1 MHHRQPR
8 RTFFRLRITIPARCL
23 TQPHLILA
31 NMYTPAATPL
41 ATLWSVAR
49 ELWRHF
55 TAVALYVSVI
65 EYLDIRYEWKENAFP
80 LPVIAIMGTVI
91 GLLLAFRTNSCY
103 GRWWEARILWGAIVN
118 DSRTWTRQLIEFASS
133 TDLEATDLEATDLEA
148 TDLEATHAETQM
160 VVTRMCHRQI
170 AWCYS
175 LSRSL
180 RGQEPT
186 QDLANLL
193 TETEIQTISEK
204 HVPNL
209 LLLSQGQ
216 ELRALKQQGY
226 IETFEFIELEKT
238 LTRLTN
244 AMGGCERI
252 RNTTFP
258 RSYTRIINLLIYL
271 FVVCLPFGLVTLPW
285 FGLVSTSISFAFAF
299 LMVDRVSIFL
309 QDPFSNRPSDTPTRS
324 LSRTIEI
331 NIREMLGETD
341 LPDKINPVN
350 GILM

>member
-1 MHHRQPR
+1 
-8 RTFFRLRITIPARCL
+8 
-23 TQPHLILA
+23 
-31 NMYTPAATPL
+31 MYTTAASPL

-55 TAVALYVSVI
+55 LAVVIYVSVI
-65 EYLDIRYEWKENAFP
+65 EALDMRYGWKDSAFP
-80 LPVIAIMGTVI
+80 LPVVAIMGTVI
-91 GLLLAFRTNSCY
+91 GLLLGFRTNSCY

-118 DSRTWTRQLIEFASS
+118 DSRTWTRQLLEFTRSPQADCQ
-133 TDLEATDLEATDLEA
+133 TRI
-148 TDLEATHAETQM
+148 
-160 VVTRMCHRQI
+160 TRMCHRQI

-180 RGQEPT
+180 RGQNAT
-186 QDLANLL
+186 QDLVTLL
-193 TETEIQTISEK
+193 SEEEISAVSDK

-209 LLLSQGQ
+209 LLLRQGQ
-216 ELRALKQQGY
+216 ELRELREQGQL
-226 IETFEFIELEKT
+226 ETFEFVELEKT
-238 LTRLTN
+238 LLRLTN

-271 FVVCLPFGLVTLPW
+271 FVTCLPFGLVELPW
-285 FGLVSTSISFAFAF
+285 FGLVSVSISFAFAF

-309 QDPFSNRPSDTPTRS
+309 QDPFSNRPSDTPTQG

-331 NIREMLGETD
+331 NIREMLGETN
-341 LPDKINPVN
+341 LPEKHEPVK
-350 GILM
+350 GVLM

>member
-1 MHHRQPR
+1 
-8 RTFFRLRITIPARCL
+8 
-23 TQPHLILA
+23 
-31 NMYTPAATPL
+31 MYTNAATPV
-41 ATLWSVAR
+41 ATLWSVSR

-55 TAVALYVSVI
+55 IAVVLYVSVI
-65 EYLDIRYEWKENAFP
+65 EGLDIRYEWKDSAFP

-91 GLLLAFRTNSCY
+91 GLLLGFRTNSCY

-118 DSRTWTRQLIEFASS
+118 DSRTWTRQLMEFTKSAQLDQQ
-133 TDLEATDLEATDLEA
+133 TTI
-148 TDLEATHAETQM
+148 
-160 VVTRMCHRQI
+160 TRMCHRQI

-180 RGQEPT
+180 RGQEAT
-186 QDLANLL
+186 QDLGTLL
-193 TETEIQTISEK
+193 TEDEISEVRDK

-209 LLLSQGQ
+209 LLLRQGQ
-216 ELRALKQQGY
+216 ELRDLKQQGQL
-226 IETFEFIELEKT
+226 ETFELVELEKT
-238 LTRLTN
+238 LLRLTN

-271 FVVCLPFGLVTLPW
+271 FVICLPFGLVELPW

-309 QDPFSNRPSDTPTRS
+309 QDPFSNRPSDTPTQS

-331 NIREMLGETD
+331 NVREMLGETD
-341 LPDKINPVN
+341 LPEKRQPVN

>member
-1 MHHRQPR
+1 M
-8 RTFFRLRITIPARCL
+8 
-23 TQPHLILA
+23 
-31 NMYTPAATPL
+31 
-41 ATLWSVAR
+41 
-49 ELWRHF
+49 
-55 TAVALYVSVI
+55 SVI
-65 EYLDIRYEWKENAFP
+65 EGLDIRYEWKNSAFP

-118 DSRTWTRQLIEFASS
+118 DSRTWTRQLLEFMTS
-133 TDLEATDLEATDLEA
+133 TDTDR
-148 TDLEATHAETQM
+148 QM
-160 VVTRMCHRQI
+160 TRKRMCHRQI
-170 AWCYS
+170 AWCYA

-180 RGQEPT
+180 RGQEVI
-186 QDLANLL
+186 QDLGHLL
-193 TETEIQTISEK
+193 TEEEIFEIREK

-209 LLLSQGQ
+209 LLLRQGQ
-216 ELRALKQQGY
+216 ELKALRQQGHL
-226 IETFEFIELEKT
+226 ETLEFIELEKT
-238 LTRLTN
+238 LLRLTN

-271 FVVCLPFGLVTLPW
+271 FVICLPFGLVDLPW

-309 QDPFSNRPSDTPTRS
+309 QDPFSNRPSDTPTQS
-324 LSRTIEI
+324 LSRTIDI
-331 NIREMLGETD
+331 NVREMLGETN
-341 LPDKINPVN
+341 LPEKQKPVN

>member
-1 MHHRQPR
+1 
-8 RTFFRLRITIPARCL
+8 
-23 TQPHLILA
+23 
-31 NMYTPAATPL
+31 MYTPAATSL
-41 ATLWSVAR
+41 ATVGSVAS

-55 TAVALYVSVI
+55 IAVILYVSAI
-65 EYLDIRYEWKENAFP
+65 EALDIRYDWKDSAFP

-118 DSRTWTRQLIEFASS
+118 DSRTWTRQLLEFTASAD
-133 TDLEATDLEATDLEA
+133 TNRQTTL
-148 TDLEATHAETQM
+148 
-160 VVTRMCHRQI
+160 TRLCHRQI

-175 LSRSL
+175 LSRTL
-180 RGQEPT
+180 RGQDAT
-186 QDLANLL
+186 QDIGTLL
-193 TETEIQTISEK
+193 TEQEICEIREK

-209 LLLSQGQ
+209 LLLRQGQ
-216 ELRALKQQGY
+216 ELRALKEQGHLQ
-226 IETFEFIELEKT
+226 TFEFIELEKT
-238 LTRLTN
+238 LLRLTN

-271 FVVCLPFGLVTLPW
+271 FVICLPFGLVDLPW

-299 LMVDRVSIFL
+299 LMIDRVSIFL
-309 QDPFSNRPSDTPTRS
+309 QDPFSNRPSDTPTQS
-324 LSRTIEI
+324 LSRTIDI
-331 NIREMLGETD
+331 NIREMLGETN
-341 LPDKINPVN
+341 LPEKRKPVN

>member
-1 MHHRQPR
+1 
-8 RTFFRLRITIPARCL
+8 
-23 TQPHLILA
+23 
-31 NMYTPAATPL
+31 MYTPAATPL

-55 TAVALYVSVI
+55 IAVVLYVSVI
-65 EYLDIRYEWKENAFP
+65 EGLDIRYEWKNSAFP

-118 DSRTWTRQLIEFASS
+118 DSRTWTRQLLEFMTS
-133 TDLEATDLEATDLEA
+133 TDTDR
-148 TDLEATHAETQM
+148 QM
-160 VVTRMCHRQI
+160 TRKRMCHRQI
-170 AWCYS
+170 AWCYA

-180 RGQEPT
+180 RGQEVI
-186 QDLANLL
+186 QDLGHLL
-193 TETEIQTISEK
+193 TEEEIFEIREK

-209 LLLSQGQ
+209 LLLRQGQ
-216 ELRALKQQGY
+216 ELKALRQQGHL
-226 IETFEFIELEKT
+226 ETLEFIELEKT
-238 LTRLTN
+238 LLRLTN

-271 FVVCLPFGLVTLPW
+271 FVICLPFGLVDLPW

-309 QDPFSNRPSDTPTRS
+309 KDPFSNRPSDTPTQS
-324 LSRTIEI
+324 LSRTIDI
-331 NIREMLGETD
+331 NVREMLGETN
-341 LPDKINPVN
+341 LPEKQKPVN

>member
-1 MHHRQPR
+1 
-8 RTFFRLRITIPARCL
+8 
-23 TQPHLILA
+23 
-31 NMYTPAATPL
+31 MYTPAATSL
-41 ATLWSVAR
+41 ATVGSVAS

-55 TAVALYVSVI
+55 IAVILYVSAI
-65 EYLDIRYEWKENAFP
+65 EALDIRYEWKDSAFP

-118 DSRTWTRQLIEFASS
+118 DSRTWTRQLLEFTAS
-133 TDLEATDLEATDLEA
+133 TDSDRSTTL
-148 TDLEATHAETQM
+148 
-160 VVTRMCHRQI
+160 TRLCHRQI

-175 LSRSL
+175 LSRTL
-180 RGQEPT
+180 RGQDAT
-186 QDLANLL
+186 QDIGELL
-193 TETEIQTISEK
+193 TEEEISELREK
-204 HVPNL
+204 HIPNL
-209 LLLSQGQ
+209 LLLRQGQ
-216 ELRALKQQGY
+216 ELRALRQQGHL
-226 IETFEFIELEKT
+226 ETFEFIELEKT
-238 LTRLTN
+238 LLRLTN

-271 FVVCLPFGLVTLPW
+271 FVICLPFGLVELPW

-309 QDPFSNRPSDTPTRS
+309 QDPFSNRPSDTPTQS
-324 LSRTIEI
+324 LSRTIDI
-331 NIREMLGETD
+331 NIREMLGETN
-341 LPDKINPVN
+341 LPEKRKPVD

>member
-1 MHHRQPR
+1 
-8 RTFFRLRITIPARCL
+8 
-23 TQPHLILA
+23 
-31 NMYTPAATPL
+31 MYTPAATSL
-41 ATLWSVAR
+41 ATVGSVAS

-55 TAVALYVSVI
+55 IAVILYVSVI
-65 EYLDIRYEWKENAFP
+65 EALDIRYDWKDSAFP

-118 DSRTWTRQLIEFASS
+118 DSRTWTRQLLEFTASAD
-133 TDLEATDLEATDLEA
+133 TNRQTTL
-148 TDLEATHAETQM
+148 
-160 VVTRMCHRQI
+160 TRLCHRQI

-175 LSRSL
+175 LSRTL
-180 RGQEPT
+180 RGQDAT
-186 QDLANLL
+186 QDIDKLL
-193 TETEIQTISEK
+193 TEQEICEIREK

-209 LLLSQGQ
+209 LLLRQGQ
-216 ELRALKQQGY
+216 ELRALKEQGY
-226 IETFEFIELEKT
+226 LETFEFIELEKT
-238 LTRLTN
+238 LLRLTN

-271 FVVCLPFGLVTLPW
+271 FVICLPFGLVDLPW

-299 LMVDRVSIFL
+299 LMIDRVSIFL
-309 QDPFSNRPSDTPTRS
+309 QDPFSNRPSDTPTQS
-324 LSRTIEI
+324 LSRTIDI
-331 NIREMLGETD
+331 NIREMLGETN
-341 LPDKINPVN
+341 LPEKRKPVN

>member
-1 MHHRQPR
+1 
-8 RTFFRLRITIPARCL
+8 
-23 TQPHLILA
+23 
-31 NMYTPAATPL
+31 MYTPAATSL
-41 ATLWSVAR
+41 ATVGSVAS

-55 TAVALYVSVI
+55 IAVILYVSVI
-65 EYLDIRYEWKENAFP
+65 EALDIRYEWKDSAFP

-118 DSRTWTRQLIEFASS
+118 DSRTWTRQLLEFTAS
-133 TDLEATDLEATDLEA
+133 TDTNRQTTL
-148 TDLEATHAETQM
+148 
-160 VVTRMCHRQI
+160 TRMCHRQI

-180 RGQEPT
+180 RGQDAT
-186 QDLANLL
+186 QDLENLL
-193 TETEIQTISEK
+193 DDEEIGEVREK

-209 LLLSQGQ
+209 LLLRQGQ
-216 ELRALKQQGY
+216 ELRALRQQGHL
-226 IETFEFIELEKT
+226 ETFEFIELEKT
-238 LTRLTN
+238 LLRLTN

-271 FVVCLPFGLVTLPW
+271 FVICLPFGLVELPW
-285 FGLVSTSISFAFAF
+285 FGLVSTSISFAFSF

-309 QDPFSNRPSDTPTRS
+309 QDPFSNRPSDTPTQS
-324 LSRTIEI
+324 LSRTIDI
-331 NIREMLGETD
+331 NVREMLGETN
-341 LPDKINPVN
+341 LPEKRTPVN

>member
-1 MHHRQPR
+1 
-8 RTFFRLRITIPARCL
+8 
-23 TQPHLILA
+23 
-31 NMYTPAATPL
+31 MYTNAATPV
-41 ATLWSVAR
+41 ATLWSVSR

-55 TAVALYVSVI
+55 IAVVLYVSVI
-65 EYLDIRYEWKENAFP
+65 EGLDIRYEWKDSAFP

-91 GLLLAFRTNSCY
+91 GLLLGFRTNSCY

-118 DSRTWTRQLIEFASS
+118 DSRTWTRQLMEFTKSAQLDQQ
-133 TDLEATDLEATDLEA
+133 TTI
-148 TDLEATHAETQM
+148 
-160 VVTRMCHRQI
+160 TRMCHRQI

-180 RGQEPT
+180 RSQEAT
-186 QDLANLL
+186 QDLGTLL
-193 TETEIQTISEK
+193 TEDEISEVRDK

-209 LLLSQGQ
+209 LLLRQGQ
-216 ELRALKQQGY
+216 ELRDLKQQGQL
-226 IETFEFIELEKT
+226 ETFELVELEKT
-238 LTRLTN
+238 LLRLTN

-271 FVVCLPFGLVTLPW
+271 FVICLPFGLVELPW

-309 QDPFSNRPSDTPTRS
+309 QDPFSNRPSDTPTQS

-331 NIREMLGETD
+331 NVREMLGETD
-341 LPDKINPVN
+341 LPEKRQPVN